1 MTAQHMLNEE
11 LVTLLPRFVDK
22 RGPSHDEI
30 SRVVMRAGLSDA
42 EPDGPDGVQGK
53 VKRMR
58 NILAHALDRQPAA
71 GQRFVEL
78 FIEQVRACGG
88 FRAGMPNY
96 PGSETIAQLRKAFRR
111 VGFNLDPEGTLR
123 PTVLENLDGV
133 EMTEAL
139 SAYVRR
145 AQLGSRDAELL
156 IGTAKNLEE
165 ATVRHVLKETTGEYA
180 TVGRLAH
187 FPKSLFDA
195 YYALNL
201 AGSDADLDKNPYRAL
216 QQALFLL
223 ACAVNRLR
231 NDRGDGHGRPEPS
244 VATALEGRLST
255 QSAGLVCEL
264 LLTVLKTR
272 QSLGDS
278 ADGSPSGR

>member
-1 MTAQHMLNEE
+1 MLNEE
-11 LVTLLPRFVDK
+11 LLTLLPRFVDK

-30 SRVVMRAGLSDA
+30 SRIVMRAGLSHA
-42 EPDGPDGVQGK
+42 EPDEPDRVQRGK
-53 VKRMR
+53 VKRVR
-58 NILAHALDRQPAA
+58 TILAHALDRQPAE

-78 FIEQVRACGG
+78 FIDQVRACGG
-88 FRAGMPNY
+88 FRASMPHY
-96 PGSETIAQLRKAFRR
+96 PGPETIAQLRKAFRR
-111 VGFNLDPEGTLR
+111 VGFDLDPEGNLR
-123 PTVLENLDGV
+123 PTVLENLAGV

-139 SAYVRR
+139 SPYVRR
-145 AQLGSRDAELL
+145 AQVGSCDAELL

-180 TVGRLAH
+180 KVGRPAH
-187 FPKSLFDA
+187 FPKALYDA
-195 YYALNL
+195 YYALDL
-201 AGSDADLDKNPYRAL
+201 AGSDAQLDKNPYRAL

-264 LLTVLKTR
+264 LLTVLKTS
-272 QSLGDS
+272 QSPGDR
-278 ADGSPSGR
+278 AEWARPGGP